1 MALRGETM
9 YERVLQQMREC
20 IRTRQ
25 YVMTIHATDEM
36 YDDNL
41 SIFDVESAVLT
52 GQITE
57 RQKDSTSGE
66 WKYVLKGRTMK
77 EENIFVIGK
86 ISPVNKL
93 VMITVFRE

>member
-1 MALRGETM
+1 M
-9 YERVLQQMREC
+9 YERILQQMREC

-52 GQITE
+52 GQVTE
-57 RQKDSTSGE
+57 RQKIQQQVSGNMFS
-66 WKYVLKGRTMK
+66 KV
-77 EENIFVIGK
+77 
-86 ISPVNKL
+86 KL
-93 VMITVFRE
+93 